1 MLRKQVIKFI
11 TFPLRIFSHEKVL
24 NALRSKIC
32 SGRKNELSRIHEL
45 FDTHDHDRHIVAKA
59 KKKDNI
65 RNSQIVVIEGDA
77 GIGKT
82 RLVEQVDS

>member
-1 MLRKQVIKFI
+1 MTINLES
-11 TFPLRIFSHEKVL
+11 TT
-24 NALRSKIC
+24 IC
-32 SGRKNELSRIHEL
+32 FYICLGRKKELSLIHEL

-59 KKKDNI
+59 KNNNNM

-82 RLVEQVDS
+82 RLVEQV

>member
-59 KKKDNI
+59 KNNNM

-82 RLVEQVDS
+82 RLVEQVNS